1 MVNLDPK
8 KMHGDQLGTRKKVCW
23 AAGPADQVKLEQ
35 GEQGHFRDYIQSYWE
50 AIYNNKTDFFFKPEL
65 RSNYY
70 NKLMLI

>member
-35 GEQGHFRDYIQSYWE
+35 GEQGHFRDYI
-50 AIYNNKTDFFFKPEL
+50 
-65 RSNYY
+65 
-70 NKLMLI
+70 